1 MLRPLNLNTKE
12 IENIIDNDKTRMNQH
27 PTKKKE
33 EDEKK
38 RNFSTLILKQ

>member
-27 PTKKKE
+27 PTKKK
-33 EDEKK
+33 KK
-38 RNFSTLILKQ
+38 KMKKNETFQRLF